1 MVQLHVVCVEQ
12 VTEVVLVVS
21 GGSDEELEVVSGG
34 GDEDVVV
41 VAHVGVSG
49 GV

>member
-1 MVQLHVVCVEQ
+1 MLQLHVGHVVGVEQ

-21 GGSDEELEVVSGG
+21 GG

-41 VAHVGVSG
+41 AAHVGVSG

>member
-1 MVQLHVVCVEQ
+1 MEQ

-21 GGSDEELEVVSGG
+21 GGCDEEVVSGG

>member
-1 MVQLHVVCVEQ
+1 MQLHVVCVEQ

-21 GGSDEELEVVSGG
+21 GT
-34 GDEDVVV
+34 DEDLVAE
-41 VAHVGVSG
+41 AHVGVSG